1 MTFAEL
7 AEEVLK
13 DAKEPLTYK
22 QIWEN
27 AKSEPQEL
35 YKKVGSK
42 GDTPEHTLRVSIT
55 NDINKNGENSK
66 FIFATEK
73 PRTFWLK
80 ERKNELPPILEKLKQ
95 KMQEAQEKEIEEKYK
110 FKERE
115 LHPLLVSFLN
125 NDEDFNIRAKTIHY
139 ESSKKEEKGKNK
151 WNYPDIVGVR
161 FPFDNEK
168 MSGATLDL
176 LQNINQIQ
184 YKLYSF
190 ELKII
195 INFSNLKECYFQ
207 AVSNSSWANEGYLV
221 VFENIESDIFS
232 ELIRLNAS
240 FGIGIIQLEIDSSSK
255 VILPA
260 RQRNLDMQTL
270 DMLVEKNKNFKDFID
285 DVNKDINANDKFRIA
300 KDRYDKILN
309 DDGLEKYIKEKH
321 ISKEE

>member
-1 MTFAEL
+1 MTFLEL

-13 DAKEPLTYK
+13 TAKEPLTYK
-22 QIWEN
+22 QIWES
-27 AKSEPQEL
+27 AESQKFIQQL
-35 YKKVGSK
+35 GSK
-42 GDTPEHTLRVSIT
+42 GQTPEHTLRVSMSG
-55 NDINKNGENSK
+55 DIREKENSK
-66 FIFATEK
+66 FIIVSRK
-73 PRTFWLK
+73 PTIFWLK
-80 ERKNELPPILEKLKQ
+80 ER
-95 KMQEAQEKEIEEKYK
+95 EKELANITISTQTTQPAAKTI
-110 FKERE
+110 FHERD
-115 LHPLLVSFLN
+115 LHPLLVKFLFESEEF
-125 NDEDFNIRAKTIHY
+125 DLYCKTIYH
-139 ESSKKEEKGKNK
+139 ENSKKGEKGKDK
-151 WNYPDIVGVR
+151 WNYPDIVGIH
-161 FPFDNEK
+161 FPFDDYKEE
-168 MSGATLDL
+168 TLGL
-176 LQNINQIQ
+176 LKNLNKQSCKI
-184 YKLYSF
+184 YSF
-190 ELKII
+190 EIKKSITWADI
-195 INFSNLKECYFQ
+195 KEYYFQ

>member
-27 AKSEPQEL
+27 AISQEL
-35 YKKVGSK
+35 DKKVGSK
-42 GDTPEHTLRVSIT
+42 GKTPMDTLAAQIYTAIKEKS
-55 NDINKNGENSK
+55 DSK
-66 FIFATEK
+66 FCIASKRPT
-73 PRTFWLK
+73 TFWLK
-80 ERKNELPPILEKLKQ
+80 ERENEVKNIIIQPSTVPKVSSK
-95 KMQEAQEKEIEEKYK
+95 AVS
-110 FKERE
+110 FHERD
-115 LHPLLVSFLN
+115 LHPLLVKFLFESEEF
-125 NDEDFNIRAKTIHY
+125 DLYCKTIYH
-139 ESSKKEEKGKNK
+139 ENSKKGEKGKDK
-151 WNYPDIVGVR
+151 WNYPDIVGIH
-161 FPFDNEK
+161 FPFDDYKEE
-168 MSGATLDL
+168 TLGL
-176 LQNINQIQ
+176 LKNLNKQSCKI
-184 YKLYSF
+184 YSF
-190 ELKII
+190 EIKKSITWADI
-195 INFSNLKECYFQ
+195 KEYYFQ

-309 DDGLEKYIKEKH
+309 DDELEKYIKEKH

>member
-1 MTFAEL
+1 MTFLEL

-13 DAKEPLTYK
+13 TAKEPLTLK
-22 QIWEN
+22 QIWEI
-27 AKSEPQEL
+27 AISQEL
-35 YKKVGSK
+35 DKKVGSK
-42 GDTPEHTLRVSIT
+42 GKTPMDTLSAQIYTAIKEKS
-55 NDINKNGENSK
+55 DSK
-66 FIFATEK
+66 FCIASKRPT
-73 PRTFWLK
+73 TFWLK
-80 ERKNELPPILEKLKQ
+80 EREKELPPLDILKQ
-95 KMQEAQEKEIEEKYK
+95 KIQEAQEKEI
-110 FKERE
+110 
-115 LHPLLVSFLN
+115 
-125 NDEDFNIRAKTIHY
+125 
-139 ESSKKEEKGKNK
+139 EEKGKNK
-151 WNYPDIVGVR
+151 WNYPDIVGIH
-161 FPFDNEK
+161 FPFDDYKEE
-168 MSGATLDL
+168 TLGL
-176 LQNINQIQ
+176 LKNLNKQSCKI
-184 YKLYSF
+184 YSF
-190 ELKII
+190 EIKKSITWADI
-195 INFSNLKECYFQ
+195 KEYYFQ